1 MLPNK
6 RQKNY
11 LTLPFISMLMVK
23 LDKFIKTISADA
35 WIVKQ
40 DLAPQYY
47 VLFIVFVHSLVD
59 EWKLAPVHTVE

>member
-35 WIVKQ
+35 
-40 DLAPQYY
+40 
-47 VLFIVFVHSLVD
+47 
-59 EWKLAPVHTVE
+59 